1 METIHSRTAGIRS
14 RHAPTRLRL
23 RDGTPV
29 LIRPVV
35 PGDKDHLR
43 DSVARLSETSRYRRF
58 FAFVKALSDDQLQYL
73 TEIDYR
79 DHMAWIAFD
88 ITTPNGLPLGVA
100 RYIRLESEPSSAEA
114 AVTVVDSHQGRGLG
128 TLLLA
133 SLCRT
138 AKDNEIDSFV
148 AYVLDDNEPMLRIFR
163 DLGAR
168 VDREE
173 PGIVRVTV
181 PVPNDPAKLPD
192 TPAGRVFKAVTQGCL
207 DARCLA
213 DPSKVD
219 VPRARCP
226 NNDHSLV
233 AASKT

>member
-1 METIHSRTAGIRS
+1 M
-14 RHAPTRLRL
+14 
-23 RDGTPV
+23 
-29 LIRPVV
+29 LIRPVL
-35 PGDKDHLR
+35 PGDKEHLR
-43 DSVARLSETSRYRRF
+43 DGVARLSETSRYRRF
-58 FAFVKALSDDQLQYL
+58 FAFVKVLSDDQLQYL

-88 ITTPNGLPLGVA
+88 MTNAKGLPIGVA
-100 RYIRLESEPSSAEA
+100 RYIRLENEPGSAEA
-114 AVTVVDSHQGRGLG
+114 AVTVVDTHQGRGVG

-133 SLCRT
+133 FLCRT

-181 PVPNDPAKLPD
+181 PVPNDPDGLPD
-192 TPAGRVFKAVTQGCL
+192 TPAGRVFKAVAQGCS
-207 DARCLA
+207 DARSLE
-213 DPSKVD
+213 S
-219 VPRARCP
+219 RC
-226 NNDHSLV
+226 
-233 AASKT
+233 A